1 MIHSSTSTLSLPV
14 SALLTE
20 ALLTLLAFSSVVLF
34 MVLNASLHCYLVIFK
49 VDVLYIDCL
58 LEWIQTSFSYLLL
71 LHSCNRLT
79 VSLNAGQRAVFTTP
93 CDVMLSTAE
102 PSTILCLFFLSWI
115 SICLGKYHCS
125 FACIIP
131 HTFLIF
137 LIFLTLLYDPQ
148 YRLPFR

>member
-58 LEWIQTSFSYLLL
+58 LEWI
-71 LHSCNRLT
+71 
-79 VSLNAGQRAVFTTP
+79 
-93 CDVMLSTAE
+93 
-102 PSTILCLFFLSWI
+102 
-115 SICLGKYHCS
+115 
-125 FACIIP
+125 
-131 HTFLIF
+131 
-137 LIFLTLLYDPQ
+137 
-148 YRLPFR
+148 